1 MKWFESAPANAEQ
14 KPSSQMSQIARTKA
28 RALPIGRARR
38 LALTQETDHWL
49 KDLFNKAVKKDSEK
63 YALIAIG
70 GYGRSELTLGSDL
83 DLLLLHDNGAEIKK
97 IAEAI
102 WYPIWDENI
111 KLDHSVR
118 TVSESRNMAA
128 NDLAVFMGL
137 LDARCV
143 AGNQE
148 LTQKLTSLALND
160 WRSMSK
166 KRLPELK
173 ETVKKRIN
181 SFGQL
186 SHLIEP
192 NLKESYG
199 GLREVVILNAIAA
212 SWITDVDR
220 GTLES
225 AKEVLLQVRDALHQI
240 TNSNKDVLIQQEQPE
255 IAKLL
260 GYQNSEFLLRDVA
273 AAAKSIAHLSDLTWH
288 RVETSQATSGLFQR
302 LKPPQRTPLADGVVV
317 QNNEV
322 LLAKEAK
329 IKDDPDLLLRAAAA
343 TAQAG
348 LIFAPFTLNR
358 FKAETANFSFP
369 LNQSAQNSLTSLLGS
384 GKSLI
389 PIWDS
394 LDEAGLI
401 ENFLPIWQRVRS
413 LPQSSPVHIWTVDRH
428 LLETVVSSST
438 HSRDVAR
445 PDLLFI
451 ACLLHDIGKG
461 EERDHTEVGVE
472 LAPAVLRDLGFNQS
486 DTRVV
491 IKLIKHHL
499 LLAETATKRDLAD
512 PATIEFVKNKVEN
525 SEFLELLYA
534 LTLSDAAATGPLV
547 NTQWR
552 NNLITQLYKKVKLQF
567 TDDKHLQ
574 PSAVFSDKEFS
585 GQIDTELFIKFENQD
600 INTQIIVAADDQKGL
615 LSKIA
620 AALSLNHLEIRSAK
634 TKTVNNK
641 AITIW
646 QVNPIF
652 GELADIKIIEADIRN
667 SLSGSVDIFEKLQR
681 RASYQRVNPELTQTR
696 IDEIKDL
703 EIDQTLL
710 EIRTHDR
717 VGLLATLA
725 QAISQKEIVIQ
736 ATIVQTLGSEV
747 IDVFYLTEQNGEKLR
762 PERVAELIEA
772 LDYACS
778 HVRSAL

>member
-1 MKWFESAPANAEQ
+1 
-14 KPSSQMSQIARTKA
+14 MSQIARTNA

-38 LALTQETDHWL
+38 LALAQETDRWL
-49 KDLFNKAVKKDSEK
+49 KDLFANVVKKDSQK
-63 YALIAIG
+63 YALVAIG

-83 DLLLLHDNGAEIKK
+83 DLLLLHENGVEIKK

-118 TVSESRNMAA
+118 TISESRNMAA

-143 AGNQE
+143 AGNDN
-148 LTQKLTSLALND
+148 LIQKLTSLTLTD

-173 ETVKKRIN
+173 ATVEKRILN
-181 SFGQL
+181 FGQL

-220 GTLES
+220 KVLFEC
-225 AKEVLLQVRDALHQI
+225 KEVLLQVRDALHQV
-240 TNSNKDVLIQQEQPE
+240 TNSKNDVLIRQEQPE

-260 GYQNSEFLLRDVA
+260 GYRNSEFLLRDVA

-288 RVETSQATSGLFQR
+288 RVEASQAANGLLNR
-302 LKPPQRTPLADGVVV
+302 LKPQRTPLADGVVV
-317 QNNEV
+317 QDNEV
-322 LLAKEAK
+322 LLAKEVNVKA
-329 IKDDPDLLLRAAAA
+329 DPNLLLRAAAA

-348 LIFAPFTLNR
+348 LIFAPFTLDR
-358 FKAETANFSFP
+358 FKAEIAEFSFP
-369 LNQSAQNSLTSLLGS
+369 LNQNAQNSLISLLGS

-394 LDEAGLI
+394 LDENGLI
-401 ENFLPIWQRVRS
+401 EKFLPIWQRVRS

-428 LLETVVSSST
+428 LLETVVSSTT

-461 EERDHTEVGVE
+461 EARDHTEVGVE
-472 LAPAVLRDLGFNQS
+472 LALEVLTDLGFNQI
-486 DTRVV
+486 DTAIV
-491 IKLIKHHL
+491 IKLIQHHL
-499 LLAETATKRDLAD
+499 LLAEIATKRDLQD
-512 PATIEFVKNKVEN
+512 PATIEFVKIKVEN
-525 SEFLELLYA
+525 SDFLELLYA

-552 NNLITQLYKKVKLQF
+552 NNLITQLYEKVKLQLTPDQQVQPTSVIF
-567 TDDKHLQ
+567 DEELNLQSETD
-574 PSAVFSDKEFS
+574 
-585 GQIDTELFIKFENQD
+585 LFVDIKNQGV
-600 INTQIIVAADDQKGL
+600 NTQITVAVNDQNGL

-634 TKTVNNK
+634 TKTINNK

-646 QVNPIF
+646 QVNPVY
-652 GELADIKIIEADIRN
+652 GDLPDIKIIEADIRN
-667 SLSGSVDIFEKLQR
+667 SLSGSMDTFEKLES
-681 RASYQRVNPELTQTR
+681 RASYQRINPELSQTR
-696 IDEIKDL
+696 IDEIRDIQ
-703 EIDQTLL
+703 IDQTLL
-710 EIRTHDR
+710 EVRTHDR

-725 QAISQKEIVIQ
+725 QVISQKDIVIQ
-736 ATIVQTLGSEV
+736 ATIVQTLGSEA

-762 PERVAELIEA
+762 PQRVAELIEA
-772 LDYACS
+772 LDYACI

>member
-1 MKWFESAPANAEQ
+1 MKWFESVLANAEQ
-14 KPSSQMSQIARTKA
+14 KPFSQMSQIARTNA

-38 LALTQETDHWL
+38 LALAQETDRWL
-49 KDLFNKAVKKDSEK
+49 KDLFANVVKKDSQK
-63 YALIAIG
+63 YALVAIG

-83 DLLLLHDNGAEIKK
+83 DLLLLHENGVEIKK

-118 TVSESRNMAA
+118 TISESRNMAA

-143 AGNQE
+143 AGNDN
-148 LTQKLTSLALND
+148 LIQKLTSLTLTD

-173 ETVKKRIN
+173 ATVEKRILN
-181 SFGQL
+181 FGQL

-220 GTLES
+220 KVLFEC
-225 AKEVLLQVRDALHQI
+225 KEVLLQVRDALHQV
-240 TNSNKDVLIQQEQPE
+240 TNSKNDVLIRQEQPE

-260 GYQNSEFLLRDVA
+260 GYRNSEFLLRDVA

-288 RVETSQATSGLFQR
+288 RVEASQAANGLLKR
-302 LKPPQRTPLADGVVV
+302 LKPQRTPLADGVVV
-317 QNNEV
+317 QDNEV
-322 LLAKEAK
+322 LLAKEVNVKA
-329 IKDDPDLLLRAAAA
+329 DPNLLLRAAAA

-348 LIFAPFTLNR
+348 LIFAPFTLDR
-358 FKAETANFSFP
+358 FKAEIAEFSFP
-369 LNQSAQNSLTSLLGS
+369 LNQNAQNSLISLLGS

-394 LDEAGLI
+394 LDENGLI
-401 ENFLPIWQRVRS
+401 EKFLPIWQRVRS

-428 LLETVVSSST
+428 LLETVVSSTT

-461 EERDHTEVGVE
+461 EARDHTEVGVE
-472 LAPAVLRDLGFNQS
+472 LALKVLTDLGFNQI
-486 DTRVV
+486 DTAIV
-491 IKLIKHHL
+491 IKLIQHHL
-499 LLAETATKRDLAD
+499 LLAEIATKRDLAD

-552 NNLITQLYKKVKLQF
+552 NNLITQLYEKVKLQLTPDHQVQPTSVIF
-567 TDDKHLQ
+567 DEELNLQSETD
-574 PSAVFSDKEFS
+574 
-585 GQIDTELFIKFENQD
+585 LFVDIKNQGV
-600 INTQIIVAADDQKGL
+600 NTQITVAADDQNGL

-634 TKTVNNK
+634 TKTINNK

-646 QVNPIF
+646 QVNPVY
-652 GELADIKIIEADIRN
+652 GDLPDIKIIEADIRN
-667 SLSGSVDIFEKLQR
+667 SLSGGMDTFEKLES
-681 RASYQRVNPELTQTR
+681 RASYQRINPELSQTR
-696 IDEIKDL
+696 IDEIRDIK
-703 EIDQTLL
+703 IDQTLL
-710 EIRTHDR
+710 EVRTHDR

-725 QAISQKEIVIQ
+725 QVISQKDIVIQ
-736 ATIVQTLGSEV
+736 ATIVQTLGSEA

-762 PERVAELIEA
+762 PQRVAELIEA
-772 LDYACS
+772 LDYACT

>member
-1 MKWFESAPANAEQ
+1 
-14 KPSSQMSQIARTKA
+14 MSQIARTNA
-28 RALPIGRARR
+28 RDLPIGRARR
-38 LALTQETDHWL
+38 LALAQETDRWL
-49 KDLFNKAVKKDSEK
+49 KDLFANVVKKDSQK
-63 YALIAIG
+63 YALVAIG

-83 DLLLLHDNGAEIKK
+83 DLLLLHENGVEIKK

-118 TVSESRNMAA
+118 TISESRNMAA

-143 AGNQE
+143 AGNDN
-148 LTQKLTSLALND
+148 LIQKLTSLTLTD

-173 ETVKKRIN
+173 ATVEKRILN
-181 SFGQL
+181 FGQL

-220 GTLES
+220 KVLFEC
-225 AKEVLLQVRDALHQI
+225 KEVLLQVRDALHQV
-240 TNSNKDVLIQQEQPE
+240 TNSKNDVLIRQEQPE

-260 GYQNSEFLLRDVA
+260 GYRNSEFLLRDVA

-288 RVETSQATSGLFQR
+288 RVEASQAANGLLNR
-302 LKPPQRTPLADGVVV
+302 LKPQRTPLADGVVV
-317 QNNEV
+317 QDNEV
-322 LLAKEAK
+322 LLAKEVNVKA
-329 IKDDPDLLLRAAAA
+329 DPNLLLRAAAA

-348 LIFAPFTLNR
+348 LIFAPFTLHR
-358 FKAETANFSFP
+358 FKAEIAEFSFP
-369 LNQSAQNSLTSLLGS
+369 LNQNAQNSLISLLGS

-394 LDEAGLI
+394 LDENGLI
-401 ENFLPIWQRVRS
+401 EKFLPIWQRVRS

-428 LLETVVSSST
+428 LLETVVSSTT

-461 EERDHTEVGVE
+461 EARDHTEVGVE
-472 LAPAVLRDLGFNQS
+472 LALEVLTDLGFNQI
-486 DTRVV
+486 DTAIV
-491 IKLIKHHL
+491 IKLIQHHL
-499 LLAETATKRDLAD
+499 LLAEIATKRDLQD
-512 PATIEFVKNKVEN
+512 PATIEFVKIKVEN
-525 SEFLELLYA
+525 SDFLELLYA

-552 NNLITQLYKKVKLQF
+552 NNLITQLYEKVKLQLTPDQQVQPTSVIF
-567 TDDKHLQ
+567 DEELNLQSETD
-574 PSAVFSDKEFS
+574 
-585 GQIDTELFIKFENQD
+585 LFVDIKNQGV
-600 INTQIIVAADDQKGL
+600 NTQITVAVNDQNGL

-634 TKTVNNK
+634 TKTIKNK

-646 QVNPIF
+646 QVNPVY
-652 GELADIKIIEADIRN
+652 GDLPDIKIIEADIRN
-667 SLSGSVDIFEKLQR
+667 SLSGSMDTFEKLES
-681 RASYQRVNPELTQTR
+681 RASYQRINPELSQTR
-696 IDEIKDL
+696 IDEIRDIQ
-703 EIDQTLL
+703 IDQTLL
-710 EIRTHDR
+710 EVRTHDR

-725 QAISQKEIVIQ
+725 QVISQKDIVIQ
-736 ATIVQTLGSEV
+736 ATIVQTLGSEA

-762 PERVAELIEA
+762 PQRAAELIEA
-772 LDYACS
+772 LDYACT

>member
-1 MKWFESAPANAEQ
+1 
-14 KPSSQMSQIARTKA
+14 MSQIARTNA

-38 LALTQETDHWL
+38 LALAQETDRWL
-49 KDLFNKAVKKDSEK
+49 KDLFANVVKKDSQK
-63 YALIAIG
+63 YALVAIG

-83 DLLLLHDNGAEIKK
+83 DLLLLHENGVEIKK

-118 TVSESRNMAA
+118 TISESRNMAA

-143 AGNQE
+143 AGNDN
-148 LTQKLTSLALND
+148 LIQKLTSLTLTD

-173 ETVKKRIN
+173 ATVEKRILN
-181 SFGQL
+181 FGQL

-220 GTLES
+220 KVLFEC
-225 AKEVLLQVRDALHQI
+225 KEVLLQVRDALHQV
-240 TNSNKDVLIQQEQPE
+240 TNSKNDVLIRQEQPE

-260 GYQNSEFLLRDVA
+260 GYRNSEFLLRDVA

-288 RVETSQATSGLFQR
+288 RVEASQAANGLLNR
-302 LKPPQRTPLADGVVV
+302 LKPQRTPLADGVVV
-317 QNNEV
+317 QDNEV
-322 LLAKEAK
+322 LLAKEVNVKA
-329 IKDDPDLLLRAAAA
+329 DPNLLLRAAAA

-348 LIFAPFTLNR
+348 LIFAPFTLDR
-358 FKAETANFSFP
+358 FKAEIAEFSFP
-369 LNQSAQNSLTSLLGS
+369 LNQNAQNSLISLLGS

-394 LDEAGLI
+394 LDENGLI
-401 ENFLPIWQRVRS
+401 EKFLPIWQRVRS

-428 LLETVVSSST
+428 LLETVVSSTT

-461 EERDHTEVGVE
+461 EARDHTEVGVE
-472 LAPAVLRDLGFNQS
+472 LALEVLTDLGFNQI
-486 DTRVV
+486 DTAIV
-491 IKLIKHHL
+491 IKLIQHHL
-499 LLAETATKRDLAD
+499 LLAEIATKRDLQD
-512 PATIEFVKNKVEN
+512 PATIEFVKIKVEN
-525 SEFLELLYA
+525 SDFLELLYA

-552 NNLITQLYKKVKLQF
+552 NNLITQLYEKVKLQLTPDQQVQPTSVIF
-567 TDDKHLQ
+567 DEELNLQSETD
-574 PSAVFSDKEFS
+574 
-585 GQIDTELFIKFENQD
+585 LFVDIKNQGV
-600 INTQIIVAADDQKGL
+600 NTQITVAVNDQNGL

-634 TKTVNNK
+634 TKTINNK

-646 QVNPIF
+646 QVNPVY
-652 GELADIKIIEADIRN
+652 GDLPDIKIIEADIRN
-667 SLSGSVDIFEKLQR
+667 SLSGSMDTFEKLES
-681 RASYQRVNPELTQTR
+681 RASYQRINPELSQTR
-696 IDEIKDL
+696 IDEIRDIQ
-703 EIDQTLL
+703 IDQTLL
-710 EIRTHDR
+710 EVRTHDR

-725 QAISQKEIVIQ
+725 QVISQKDIVIQ
-736 ATIVQTLGSEV
+736 ATIVQTLGSEA

-762 PERVAELIEA
+762 PQRVAELIEA
-772 LDYACS
+772 LDYACT